1 MRKSAHILCILL
13 ACMPIL
19 LYGQTPE
26 KYLIGAVPEVDG
38 KVVFS
43 RSYDLT
49 GATQEAIYDRAYTWA
64 EERMKANDN
73 KSRIVYSD
81 KEKGSIVATGEEYIV
96 FTASSLS
103 LDRTIAN
110 YQLTI
115 SCKPGGCLIEI
126 EKIRYVYQ
134 EKEKYTAEEYITDK
148 VALNKNKTDIYRG
161 YKKFR
166 IKTIDFADEMFESA
180 AAAFGIQKVVAVAQ
194 PTVQP
199 LVPVATAAPAATTE
213 PAHTLT
219 TTPVVTTPVVTA
231 VPAVAETTPVAT
243 VQPSVSSIPS
253 IAATPAPSAANLAGY
268 KQIAPDKIPGNII
281 KMLGDDWMLITAG
294 NDEKFNMMTASWGGL
309 GRLYEKP
316 VAICFINP
324 MRYTYQL
331 MEKNDTY
338 TLTFY
343 TEAYRDALRYCG
355 SNSGKSADKVKG
367 SGLTPVTTPEGSK
380 AFSEAW
386 LIIEC
391 RKLVSQSL
399 TPEAISNEEV
409 KEQWAGKQLHKMFI
423 GEIIN
428 VWVK

>member
-1 MRKSAHILCILL
+1 MRKPAHILCVIL
-13 ACMPIL
+13 AFIPVL

-26 KYLIGAVPEVDG
+26 KYLVGGVPEIDG

-49 GATQEAIYDRAYTWA
+49 GASQDAIYDRVHSWA
-64 EERMKANDN
+64 EERMKEN
-73 KSRIVYSD
+73 KNNSRVVYAD
-81 KEKGSIVATGEEYIV
+81 KAKGSIAATGEEYLL
-96 FTASSLS
+96 FSSSSLS
-103 LDRTIAN
+103 LDRAIIS

-115 SCKPGGCLIEI
+115 NCQPGKCLIEI
-126 EKIRYVYQ
+126 EKIRYQYQ
-134 EKEKYTAEEYITDK
+134 EKERYTAEEHISDK

-166 IKTIDFADEMFESA
+166 IKTIDFTDEMFDSA
-180 AAAFGIQKVVAVAQ
+180 AAAFGIQKVETIVA

-199 LVPVATAAPAATTE
+199 LVPLQSANTVSTTPAATVAPALVSTPVVATAPET
-213 PAHTLT
+213 
-219 TTPVVTTPVVTA
+219 VTTPVVS
-231 VPAVAETTPVAT
+231 
-243 VQPSVSSIPS
+243 VQPDVSNIPS
-253 IAATPAPSAANLAGY
+253 LTATPAVSASANLDGY

-281 KMLGDDWMLITAG
+281 KMLGNDWMLITAG
-294 NDEKFNMMTASWGGL
+294 NDQQFNMMTASWGGL

-324 MRYTYQL
+324 TRYTYQL

-343 TEAYRDALRYCG
+343 TEAYREALQYCG
-355 SNSGKSADKVKG
+355 SNSGKNQDKVRG

-399 TPEAISNEEV
+399 TPESVSNEQIRE
-409 KEQWAGKQLHKMFI
+409 EWIGKQLHKMFI